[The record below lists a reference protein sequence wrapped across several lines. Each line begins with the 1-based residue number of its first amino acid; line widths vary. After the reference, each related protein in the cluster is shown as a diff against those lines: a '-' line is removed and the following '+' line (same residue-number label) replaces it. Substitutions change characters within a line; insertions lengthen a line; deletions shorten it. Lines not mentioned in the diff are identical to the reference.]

1 MQIYMQCFFFW
12 TAGKAFVEATKNK
25 TEEELDEDV
34 RMETENIQV
43 QKCWIDMWT
52 LTLLPLRA
60 FFNSQIFMS
69 CLLSQREH
77 LEVSQ
82 MFS

>member
-1 MQIYMQCFFFW
+1 MQIYMQRFFFS

-43 QKCWIDMWT
+43 QK
-52 LTLLPLRA
+52 
-60 FFNSQIFMS
+60 F
-69 CLLSQREH
+69 
-77 LEVSQ
+77 
-82 MFS
+82 